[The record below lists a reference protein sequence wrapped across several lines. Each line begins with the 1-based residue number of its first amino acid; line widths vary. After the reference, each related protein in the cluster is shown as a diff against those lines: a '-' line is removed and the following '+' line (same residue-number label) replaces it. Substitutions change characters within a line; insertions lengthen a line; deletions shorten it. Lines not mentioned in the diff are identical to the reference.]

1 MPVWCWCFSL
11 PSPATEMNYWRKP
24 LCFLFLL
31 SPPPW
36 HHHQH
41 WRPLT
46 LHFFC
51 VIGGN
56 STDHCFPE
64 YKSSFGTT
72 MPIHK
77 CTHLNHTH
85 GNPFEIIWKTF
96 LFWWPVLTLNTK
108 TVVVHQLSFQHLCA
122 VVYLFLLNFCTYLYF
137 IALLCFCSAFLVHAW
152 YILWYIFST
161 FSWVSAYLC
170 LWMFVQSAHF
180 PLLCSCYS
188 APSLDHL
195 LSPHQHHRPHG
206 NLLIR
211 GPPK

>member
-96 LFWWPVLTLNTK
+96 FFWWPVLTLNTK
-108 TVVVHQLSFQHLCA
+108 TVVVHQLLFQHLCA
-122 VVYLFLLNFCTYLYF
+122 VVYLFLLNFLYIF
-137 IALLCFCSAFLVHAW
+137 VFYCITLLLLCFSCSCLIHFVVH
-152 YILWYIFST
+152 FST
-161 FSWVSAYLC
+161 KFRG
-170 LWMFVQSAHF
+170 F
-180 PLLCSCYS
+180 PLISVCRCLYKARISRCF
-188 APSLDHL
+188 ALATL
-195 LSPHQHHRPHG
+195 LLR
-206 NLLIR
+206 LITCCLPTSTT
-211 GPPK
+211 GHTAIC

>member
-96 LFWWPVLTLNTK
+96 FFWWPVLTLNTK
-108 TVVVHQLSFQHLCA
+108 TVVVHQLLFQHLCA

-137 IALLCFCSAFLVHAW
+137 IALLCFCSAFLVHVW
-152 YILWYIFST
+152 YILWYIL
-161 FSWVSAYLC
+161 AQN
-170 LWMFVQSAHF
+170 FVGFRLLVFVDVCTKRAF
-180 PLLCSCYS
+180 PVALLLLLCSFAWS
-188 APSLDHL
+188 PVVSPPAP
-195 LSPHQHHRPHG
+195 PATRQFVNPWTA
-206 NLLIR
+206 
-211 GPPK
+211 